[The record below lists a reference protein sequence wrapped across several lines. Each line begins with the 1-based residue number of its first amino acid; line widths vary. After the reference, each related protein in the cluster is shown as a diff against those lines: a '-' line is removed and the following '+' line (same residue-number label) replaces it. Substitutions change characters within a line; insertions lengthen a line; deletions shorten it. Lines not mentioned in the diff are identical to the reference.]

1 MSKKTKDRL
10 QLGKINYLL
19 LLLATILLAVG
30 YFIMS
35 YNEIV
40 ISPVVLVIVY
50 LILIPF
56 ALLYQPKKR

>member
-10 QLGKINYLL
+10 QLGKKNYLL